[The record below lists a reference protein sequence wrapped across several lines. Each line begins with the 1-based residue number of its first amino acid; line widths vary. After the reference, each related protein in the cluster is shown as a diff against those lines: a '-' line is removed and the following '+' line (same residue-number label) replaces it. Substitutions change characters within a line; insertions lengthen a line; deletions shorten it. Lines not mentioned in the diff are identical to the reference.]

1 MRRRPFVTTG
11 SLFLLL
17 GALSAIPVEGAFGQA
32 PAATIARLTAEPTSL
47 SMRAGD
53 TAILKVTAYDA
64 SGKAIDEPFVRVS
77 GPRSAVQVSVRTNT
91 VRALAA
97 GKVRHRRNGCR

>member
-17 GALSAIPVEGAFGQA
+17 GALSINPVGAFGQT
-32 PAATIARLTAEPTSL
+32 PAATIARLAAEPTSL

-64 SGKAIDEPFVRVS
+64 S
-77 GPRSAVQVSVRTNT
+77 
-91 VRALAA
+91 
-97 GKVRHRRNGCR
+97 